1 MVFIYSATSKEMKNL
16 EEHRKEIKEQGE
28 LRKTSGTYHFH
39 LFLKNQLTV
48 TLIMLCMRLQS
59 PPLET
64 IVRSSE
70 DHVSE
75 TDPKDKERRDS
86 TCALQ
91 PQHLSAGHSNI
102 VFSFPKKHF

>member
-1 MVFIYSATSKEMKNL
+1 MVFIYSTTLKEMRNL
-16 EEHRKEIKEQGE
+16 EELRKELKEQGE
-28 LRKTSGTYHFH
+28 VREISGIYHFH
-39 LFLKNQLTV
+39 FFLKKQLTV

-70 DHVSE
+70 DHVSK
-75 TDPKDKERRDS
+75 TDPRDKERRDS

-91 PQHLSAGHSNI
+91 PQPLNI
-102 VFSFPKKHF
+102 QTYFFLFLRNIC